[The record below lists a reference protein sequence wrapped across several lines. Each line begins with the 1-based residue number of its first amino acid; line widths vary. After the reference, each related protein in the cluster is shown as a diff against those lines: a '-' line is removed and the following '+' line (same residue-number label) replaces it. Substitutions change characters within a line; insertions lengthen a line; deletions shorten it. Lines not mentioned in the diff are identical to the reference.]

1 MEQLSAGVSG
11 EHASGFRGDILAGV
25 DDGVDNED
33 ATAVAGNGG
42 TAELGGGPG
51 FCLGFRGC
59 GCRNGDGGVAAAT
72 AAGGV
77 GDVISGAG
85 GGRGGGCGHAAE
97 RGRGVGDVLIDGY
110 ASHTDS
116 AEEDTADNDSDDK
129 PPIPTLFR
137 HYHVLLIDAQDCRCG
152 RGGIIAAV
160 GVPRGHDTSFQK

>member
-1 MEQLSAGVSG
+1 M
-11 EHASGFRGDILAGV
+11 
-25 DDGVDNED
+25 
-33 ATAVAGNGG
+33 AVA
-42 TAELGGGPG
+42 
-51 FCLGFRGC
+51 
-59 GCRNGDGGVAAAT
+59 
-72 AAGGV
+72 
-77 GDVISGAG
+77 
-85 GGRGGGCGHAAE
+85 GGGCGHAAE